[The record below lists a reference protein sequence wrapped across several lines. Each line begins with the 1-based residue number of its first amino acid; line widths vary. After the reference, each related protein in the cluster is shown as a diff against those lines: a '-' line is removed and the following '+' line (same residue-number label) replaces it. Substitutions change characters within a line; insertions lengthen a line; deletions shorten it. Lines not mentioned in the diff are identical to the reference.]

1 MCARVPR
8 TGSRRTGRS
17 QRRSTRRHRGAAGA
31 RRRRAPW
38 QPGPRGAP
46 RDRPPRRAGTAEV
59 TRNLGAGGGHRE
71 GVAVAAGTSRSVP
84 CLARR
89 RWKRRRDTRAPSLCA
104 HTAGGA
110 GALCWRAYVQSRRG
124 ALVQRSRHDRWSAR
138 RAPWGDQPATSRRR
152 RIPRWRR
159 RSAGCASRH
168 TLGSLARGGVK
179 GVAVPD
185 GARARPVV
193 WDHRERAARA
203 WGARAAEPYGRRGGE
218 EEDVA
223 TGQCRDGG
231 AEPAL
236 GRTFEDARLVYAVTR
251 YVSVWYAVPV
261 GEGARF

>member
-1 MCARVPR
+1 MMCVHVPR
-8 TGSRRTGRS
+8 TGSRRAGRS

-110 GALCWRAYVQSRRG
+110 GALCWRAYVQSRRE

-159 RSAGCASRH
+159 QNAGCASRH
-168 TLGSLARGGVK
+168 TLGSLARGG
-179 GVAVPD
+179 
-185 GARARPVV
+185 
-193 WDHRERAARA
+193 
-203 WGARAAEPYGRRGGE
+203 RRRSCG
-218 EEDVA
+218 
-223 TGQCRDGG
+223 
-231 AEPAL
+231 
-236 GRTFEDARLVYAVTR
+236 
-251 YVSVWYAVPV
+251 S
-261 GEGARF
+261 